1 MRLETVLVNETRRS
15 IPDLEKKFVKGHRR
29 SYDQLRRPETGHG
42 HGQAWGRE
50 GEVNNLGKAING
62 VFKSFKDVNL
72 MMRYLRASS
81 PARYS
86 YIDID
91 KVKTKPLIASEITIK
106 EALLWRMMG
115 MPVIRTKNVNF
126 DCYMYNSVVLEGEY
140 EHKSRP

>member
-1 MRLETVLVNETRRS
+1 MDTVKLGVGKARVNDLRKANYISLAVRYIGNIIRIYNRFKRKLTIVS
-15 IPDLEKKFVKGHRR
+15 I
-29 SYDQLRRPETGHG
+29 
-42 HGQAWGRE
+42 
-50 GEVNNLGKAING
+50 VNNLGKAING